1 MFRGLKSLITGIVAG
16 TALGVLFSPKKGE
29 EIRRNIKKEMHD
41 GGMGLDTIKDTFTEM
56 GKDLGDAA
64 KEGYEE
70 LSKTDGFKKVEKAL
84 KNKTKNVKRKAK
96 KIAKKQTAKAKKA
109 VKKVAKKIKKK

>member
-29 EIRRNIKKEMHD
+29 EIRRNIKKEMDD
-41 GGMGLDTIKDTFTEM
+41 GGMGMDTIKDTFSEM
-56 GKDLGDAA
+56 GKDLSEAA

-70 LSKTDGFKKVEKAL
+70 LSKTEGFKKAEKAL
-84 KNKTKNVKRKAK
+84 KKKGKTVKKKAK
-96 KIAKKQTAKAKKA
+96 KIAKKQTSKAKKA
-109 VKKVAKKIKKK
+109 VKKVTKKIKKK